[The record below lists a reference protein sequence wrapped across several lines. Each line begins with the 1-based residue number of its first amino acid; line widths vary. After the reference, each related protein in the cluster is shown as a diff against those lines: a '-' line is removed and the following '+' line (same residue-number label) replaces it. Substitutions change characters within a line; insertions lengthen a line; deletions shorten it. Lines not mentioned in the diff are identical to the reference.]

1 MKITRPA
8 VRYYGGKWKLAEWII
23 SHFGSHRVY
32 TEAFSGPASVFL
44 QKRPSEVEVLND
56 RNGEVVNF
64 FRVLQEPRLLAL
76 LIDKLNKTPFAR
88 EEYEAAVFGT
98 PRSRVERARQFM
110 ILCEMSHNAARAQV
124 NSNSGFRT
132 TTAGHHNL
140 PRLWADAVANL
151 EAVAERLRSAI
162 IENTDYRPFLLQ
174 HDREE
179 ALHYVDPPY
188 LGKLRAENRRCYKH
202 ELRKESEHLELL
214 ELLLQLKGAVVLSG
228 YPDPLYRDNLPG
240 WLMVTQNA
248 VSSAA
253 KRGKSNRV
261 ECLFLNPKAAESRAQ
276 FSLFDLNQ

>member
-1 MKITRPA
+1 M
-8 VRYYGGKWKLAEWII
+8 
-23 SHFGSHRVY
+23 
-32 TEAFSGPASVFL
+32 
-44 QKRPSEVEVLND
+44 
-56 RNGEVVNF
+56 
-64 FRVLQEPRLLAL
+64 AL

-88 EEYEAAVFGT
+88 EEYEAAVIGT

-124 NSNSGFRT
+124 NSNSGFRS

-151 EAVAERLRSAI
+151 ETVAERLRSAI